1 MQKMSSFKF
10 VLWRYVFVIF
20 FFVFVCLSLKG
31 ERGRDGVDGR
41 KGESVRRE
49 GIKSFL
55 IVNFNKLIVFN
66 YMRLSV

>member
-1 MQKMSSFKF
+1 M
-10 VLWRYVFVIF
+10 
-20 FFVFVCLSLKG
+20 CLSLKG

-55 IVNFNKLIVFN
+55 IVNFNKLIVFT